1 LDTGTSGEIAM
12 HETTSR
18 RTFVKTA
25 GAAVIGAALAGQPL
39 RAQAGEFTGKF
50 KKAIGYGMIEGD
62 APAADKF
69 NLLKELGYDGVEVN
83 CSGKTDPQEMLD
95 ASKGAGV
102 PIHGVVLGSVDG
114 IEKAVDLAKF
124 YGADSVLLVAGR
136 VNETMPYAQNYTDT
150 QAVIKKA
157 IPYAEE
163 KQVPILVENVWNN
176 FLMSPLEMAKYVDE
190 LGNSPFVGAYFDAGN
205 VARYGWAEHWIP
217 VLGKR
222 IKKVHVKDYSRKK
235 QFDEGTWKGF
245 EVELGDGETDWA
257 AVRAEL
263 AKIGYTGWVTA
274 EVPGGNRDRL
284 ADLAARM
291 NRILDL

>member
-1 LDTGTSGEIAM
+1 M
-12 HETTSR
+12 HQTTNR
-18 RTFVKTA
+18 RTFIKTA
-25 GAAVIGAALAGQPL
+25 GAAVAGAALAGQSM

-50 KKAIGYGMIEGD
+50 KKALGYGMVAGD
-62 APAADKF
+62 ASAADKF
-69 NLLKELGYDGVEVN
+69 KLLKELGYDGVEV
-83 CSGKTDPQEMLD
+83 SFSEKTDPQEMLD
-95 ASKGAGV
+95 ASKAAGV

-114 IEKAVDLAKF
+114 IEKAVDRAKF
-124 YGADSVLLVAGR
+124 FGADSVLLVAGR
-136 VNETMPYAQNYTDT
+136 VNETMPYAQNYAET
-150 QAVIKKA
+150 QAIIKKA

-163 KQVPILVENVWNN
+163 QQVPILVENVWNN
-176 FLMSPLEMAKYVDE
+176 FLMSPLEMAQYVDE
-190 LGNSPFVGAYFDAGN
+190 LGESPYVGAYFDAGN

-245 EVELGDGETDWA
+245 DVELGDGETDWA

-263 AKIGYTGWVTA
+263 AKVGYTGWVTA
-274 EVPGGNRDRL
+274 EVAGGDRDRL